1 MLEQLAKTFVY
12 MYARDVHVLNREQCA
27 YQVYQFCVLVKAPL
41 TATTVTV
48 TVNRCCNNI
57 LR

>member
-48 TVNRCCNNI
+48 NRCCNNI